1 MRRET
6 KVQLVAGG
14 CLLALLLASSSLALT
29 IASSSGRNRLIYADK
44 AESGDPPQVALGVA
58 MGAFRGLFVN
68 YLWIRAN
75 DLKEAGKYYEAV
87 DLAKTITRLQPRFP
101 KVWQF
106 HAWNLAYN
114 ISVSTQT
121 PSERW
126 EWVKSGIRLL
136 RNEGIPANPA
146 DIGIHRELAWIHLH
160 KVAGV
165 MDDAHRY
172 YKAQFAMEW
181 TIVMGAP
188 PQKRLDDQA
197 AGPMKEAYATR
208 WLRPIVEAPD
218 TIEQL
223 YEKFPQ
229 ARGLVADLK
238 KEAGLDLDKRLLE
251 RHAVL
256 SSIVGVT
263 QSTGIGPTIM
273 NDPFG
278 RLMASGKYPE
288 AVGRAVLA
296 FTRKRVLREEYNM
309 EPDRMLRYTEYYG
322 PLDWRHPAAHA
333 VYWSARGSEES
344 LLLKITAANRTDFDL
359 VNTDRLTVQA
369 IQELFRTGSLTFDIT
384 NPGFYLTLPN
394 VEYID
399 TYKRILETLS
409 ARSRFDDPSRPFSL
423 YSAGYENFMKDAI
436 RYMYR
441 RGDQDTAQRYRV
453 ELLTWERANRND
465 PEREYKL
472 SLPLDEWVQKEIV
485 DDSRETSPVVALQ
498 EISGSLYAAYVN
510 GLLVNDAAR
519 FNNEFNYARV
529 FHQQYQESQGFKTWI
544 TQQTGTSGTGRMGFP
559 PFDLYA
565 SQVLAQIVEMAG
577 LPQGPMIFRRAPPDL
592 QARAYV
598 FLERG
603 RLRRGLEEG
612 SDPGQSAFDVWFPEP
627 PGAPAFRREFFNEDA
642 KPVMGKTE
650 VK

>member
-1 MRRET
+1 M
-6 KVQLVAGG
+6 
-14 CLLALLLASSSLALT
+14 ALLLASSSLALN
-29 IASSSGRNRLIYADK
+29 IASSAGRNRLIYADK

-172 YKAQFAMEW
+172 YKAQFALEW
-181 TIVMGAP
+181 TVVMGNP
-188 PQKRLDDQA
+188 PQRRLDDQTMS
-197 AGPMKEAYATR
+197 PMKEQYATR
-208 WLRPIVEAPD
+208 WLQPIVDAPD

-229 ARGLVADLK
+229 ARDLVADLK

-263 QSTGIGPTIM
+263 QSTGVGPTIL

-288 AVGRAVLA
+288 AVGRGVLA
-296 FTRKRVLREEYNM
+296 FTRRRILKEEYNM

-333 VYWSARGSEES
+333 VYWSARGSEEA

-369 IQELFRTGSLTFDIT
+369 VQELFRTGSLTFDIT
-384 NPGFYLTLPN
+384 NP
-394 VEYID
+394 
-399 TYKRILETLS
+399 
-409 ARSRFDDPSRPFSL
+409 
-423 YSAGYENFMKDAI
+423 
-436 RYMYR
+436 
-441 RGDQDTAQRYRV
+441 
-453 ELLTWERANRND
+453 
-465 PEREYKL
+465 
-472 SLPLDEWVQKEIV
+472 
-485 DDSRETSPVVALQ
+485 
-498 EISGSLYAAYVN
+498 
-510 GLLVNDAAR
+510 
-519 FNNEFNYARV
+519 
-529 FHQQYQESQGFKTWI
+529 
-544 TQQTGTSGTGRMGFP
+544 
-559 PFDLYA
+559 
-565 SQVLAQIVEMAG
+565 
-577 LPQGPMIFRRAPPDL
+577 
-592 QARAYV
+592 
-598 FLERG
+598 
-603 RLRRGLEEG
+603 
-612 SDPGQSAFDVWFPEP
+612 
-627 PGAPAFRREFFNEDA
+627 
-642 KPVMGKTE
+642 
-650 VK
+650 